1 MWFIFAMITW
11 VCWGAAN
18 LFYKKGSDIKDKN
31 SHAKIAIMVGIV
43 MGIHATIYMFANHI
57 DFQFENMIKYLPIS
71 ILYIASMIFGYVG
84 LRYLELSIAAPLQ
97 NISGAITVILLYI
110 FFPSDNNWVHYV
122 GFAIITIGVIW
133 IAVIERHQDEVLRKL
148 QGVKVDKKYQYG
160 FFALIFPFLYAI
172 LDGLGTFGDGIV
184 LDNLKILTEDEVLLS
199 YEFTFFIVAMI
210 YWLYLYFVKKE
221 FMNIFKQKDRTIAAV
236 LETGGQFFYVK
247 AMASYAIISAPIIA
261 SFFVFSIIL
270 GRIFLKEKLSK
281 KQYFVIF
288 IIMIGIALLGIG
300 DEM

>member
-1 MWFIFAMITW
+1 MWFLFAMITW

-43 MGIHATIYMFANHI
+43 MGIHATIYMFANNL

-71 ILYIASMIFGYVG
+71 ALYITSMIFGYVG

-97 NISGAITVILLYI
+97 NTSGAITVILLYI
-110 FFPSDNNWVHYV
+110 FFPSENNWIHYS
-122 GFAIITIGVIW
+122 GIAIITFGVVW
-133 IAVIERHQDEVLRKL
+133 IAVIERHQDEIIRKL
-148 QGVKVDKKYQYG
+148 AGVKVDKKYQYG
-160 FFALIFPFLYAI
+160 FVALVFPLLYAI
-172 LDGLGTFGDGIV
+172 LDGVASFGDGIV
-184 LDNLKILTEDEVLLS
+184 LDNLKLLTSDEVLIA
-199 YEFTFFIVAMI
+199 YEYTFFIVAII

-261 SFFVFSIIL
+261 SFFIFSIIL

-281 KQYFVIF
+281 RQYFVIF
-288 IIMIGIALLGIG
+288 IIMIGIVMLGVA
-300 DEM
+300 DEI